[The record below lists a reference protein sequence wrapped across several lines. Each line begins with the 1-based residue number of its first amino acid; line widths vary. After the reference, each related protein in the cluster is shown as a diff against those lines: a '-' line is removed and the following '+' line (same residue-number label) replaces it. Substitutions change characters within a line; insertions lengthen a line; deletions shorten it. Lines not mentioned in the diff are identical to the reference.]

1 MSTPAAPELR
11 YGIDRLEVRGKRL
24 FGWGWVAHPAREIES
39 ITLRV
44 SGDGWERALSAS
56 TGRTRDD
63 VAAAFPDLV
72 NAKFS
77 GFMVTGYAERAPM
90 RKLVLEI
97 AYASGGG
104 DTVDINGSLQRDDA
118 RVRKWRKLRWVA
130 AAVWRRLKHGDVRGV
145 LRRARSQNYTAPS
158 LDDIDIELMLL
169 PQFPPG
175 RPVTVIFDHNMGG
188 GANLYRRNV
197 IAERVAAGS
206 AVLLCNY
213 NLPTLDYRL
222 TLLANGVPESQYR
235 ISSFLALEPLFER
248 LPVAEVIVNSTVSFD
263 DPLLFAEWTART
275 RTEHPTMRLT
285 VTAHDFFAVCPSFVL
300 LNFEGRY
307 CGIPDLAECSRCLP
321 RHRASYVALS
331 PPTTIPAWRASWGRC
346 LAAADEVRC
355 FSGSTRTLLLRG
367 HPGLDPA
374 RVTVVPHTVG
384 FHPSRLP
391 GLRHAD
397 PLVIGVVGHISVQK
411 GALIVQDVLSRL
423 EREHP
428 ASRVVVIGTLDLALK
443 SSRLVVTG
451 PYERENLVDLI
462 ESHHVNMIL
471 FPSICPETFSYVIEE
486 AMLLRMP
493 IVAFDLGAPGERL
506 RDYDLGRVAGAVDA
520 GAALSA
526 MVHLHGE
533 LAAREAA
540 VA

>member
-11 YGIDRLEVRGKRL
+11 YGIDRLEARGKRL
-24 FGWGWVAHPAREIES
+24 FGWGWVAHPARAIE
-39 ITLRV
+39 TMALRA
-44 SGDGWERALSAS
+44 SGDGWERSLPAS
-56 TGRTRDD
+56 SGRTRDD
-63 VAAAFPDLV
+63 VERAHPGLV

-77 GFMVTGYAERAPM
+77 GFMVTGYAERAPI

-97 AYASGGG
+97 AYVGGGG
-104 DTVDINGSLQRDDA
+104 DAVDVTGSLQRGETGA
-118 RVRKWRKLRWVA
+118 RKWQTLRWLG
-130 AAVWRRLKHGDVRGV
+130 AAVWRRLKHGDVRGI

-158 LDDIDIELMLL
+158 LDDIDIARAVL
-169 PQFPPG
+169 PRLPAG
-175 RPVTVIFDHNMGG
+175 RPVTVVFDHSMGG
-188 GANLYRRNV
+188 GANLYRRNL
-197 IAERVAAGS
+197 IAERAAAGG
-206 AVLLCNY
+206 AVLLCIY

-222 TLLANGVPESQYR
+222 TLHATDVPESLFR
-235 ISSFLALEPLFER
+235 ISSFLVLEPLFER
-248 LPVAEVIVNSTVSFD
+248 LPIAEMIVNSTVSFD
-263 DPLLFAEWTART
+263 DPLLFAEWVART
-275 RTEHPTMRLT
+275 RAEHPSMRLI
-285 VTAHDFFAVCPSFVL
+285 VTAHDYFAVCPSFVL
-300 LNFEGRY
+300 LNAEGRY
-307 CGIPDLAECSRCLP
+307 CGIPDLAECNRCLP

-331 PPTTIPAWRASWGRC
+331 PPSAIPAWRASWGRC

-374 RVTVVPHTVG
+374 RVTVVPHKVG
-384 FHPSRLP
+384 FQPSRLP
-391 GLRHAD
+391 QLRHAD
-397 PLVIGVVGHISVQK
+397 PLVIGVLGHISVQK

-428 ASRVVVIGTLDLALK
+428 ASRIVVVGTLDLALK

-451 PYERENLVDLI
+451 PYQRENLVGLI
-462 ESHHVNMIL
+462 ESHGINMIL

-506 RDYDLGRVAGAVDA
+506 RDYDLGRLASAIDA

-526 MVHLHGE
+526 MIRLHDE